1 MAKCLVLFLRDVSL
15 CGLSLSQRLALDLS
29 DDSLHGFH
37 GDFSCSIAV
46 AIVVEVAKADKE
58 KQAAGEKDEEQGK

>member
-1 MAKCLVLFLRDVSL
+1 MR
-15 CGLSLSQRLALDLS
+15 SQSSWLPWRFA
-29 DDSLHGFH
+29 H
-37 GDFSCSIAV
+37 FSCSIAV